1 MNKVHINASK
11 SYDIL
16 IEKGLLPHCGS
27 YIKTICKAQS
37 ICLVTDDTVDALYA
51 DTVIHS
57 LQIEGFHTVK
67 FVFAHGEESKNSA
80 TYLNLIDYLAQN
92 HITRTDA
99 IVALGG
105 GVVGDLAGFA
115 AATFLRG
122 ISFIQIPTTLLACV
136 DSSVGGKTAIDI
148 QAGKNLLGAF
158 YQPSL
163 VLCDPLTLRTLT
175 DEIYRDG
182 CAEIIKYAMITDAH
196 FFEQLKQQ
204 PVKEW
209 EEEVIKRC
217 VEIKRDVVMQ
227 DEFDR
232 GLRALLNFG
241 HTIGHAIEACSQFQI
256 SHGHAVAI
264 GMHIITKAAENF
276 GIAEKGCTEALEKIL
291 TAYHFPLAV
300 TYSDEALFK
309 AALQDKKREGD
320 SITLIIPT
328 QIGTCRM
335 QPLPTENLLD
345 WIKQGR

>member
-11 SYDIL
+11 SYDIM
-16 IEKGLLPHCGS
+16 IEKGLLSRCGS
-27 YIKTICKAQS
+27 LIKNVCKAQT
-37 ICLVTDDTVDALYA
+37 ICLVTDDTVNALYA
-51 DTVIHS
+51 DTVIQS
-57 LQIEGFHTVK
+57 LQAEGFRTAK
-67 FVFAHGEESKNSA
+67 FVFAHGEESKNST
-80 TYLNLIDYLAQN
+80 TYLHLIDYLAQN
-92 HITRTDA
+92 HLTRSDA

-105 GVVGDLAGFA
+105 GVVGDLSGFA

-148 QAGKNLLGAF
+148 PAGKNLLGAF

-163 VLCDPLTLRTLT
+163 VLCDPLTLRTLP

-182 CAEIIKYAMITDAH
+182 CAEIIKYAMITDAG
-196 FFEQLKQQ
+196 FFEQLGQQ

-227 DEFDR
+227 DEYDR

-241 HTIGHAIEACSQFQI
+241 HTIGHAIEACSHFQI

-264 GMHIITKAAENF
+264 GMHIITKASEKLGFAEQ
-276 GIAEKGCTEALEKIL
+276 GCTAALAHIL
-291 TAYHFPLAV
+291 DSYHFPLAIP
-300 TYSDEALFK
+300 YSADDLMK

-320 SITLIIPT
+320 SITLIIPNK
-328 QIGTCRM
+328 IGTCSM
-335 QPLPTENLLD
+335 HAVPTENLFD
-345 WIKQGR
+345 WIQNGL